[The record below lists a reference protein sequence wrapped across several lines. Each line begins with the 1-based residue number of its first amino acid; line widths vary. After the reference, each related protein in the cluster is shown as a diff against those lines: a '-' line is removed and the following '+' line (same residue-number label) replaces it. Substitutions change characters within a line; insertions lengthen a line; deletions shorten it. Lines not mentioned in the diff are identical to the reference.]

1 MLNLNENENQ
11 NDREPIPSGTK
22 CVLQMRINQPE
33 ASQKSDLSI
42 ALTKS
47 TSSDAHYL
55 NCEFDVLSPKKY
67 KDGNRKVF
75 QNYTVEGGKKDSN
88 GKSIAGRISGTF
100 LRAAWEAANNIR
112 PDDMSNEA
120 VQKRHVQDYTN
131 FDGIVF
137 PAILAIRAA
146 QNGYPAKNEIYQV
159 ITPDKPEFQ
168 KLMAG
173 EEVEPANIGIIGEGK
188 KKGGATSS
196 AKPAWAGAAPAAAQ
210 PTAENMPF
218 QKPAAAAS
226 AADMKP
232 AWAR

>member
-33 ASQKSDLSI
+33 ASQKSDLSM

-47 TSSDAHYL
+47 ANSDAHYL
-55 NCEFDVLSPKKY
+55 NCEFDVLFPKKY
-67 KDGNRKVF
+67 ENRKVF
-75 QNYTVEGGKKDSN
+75 QNFTVEGGKRDSN

-100 LRAAWEAANNIR
+100 LRAAWEAANNLR
-112 PDDMSNEA
+112 PDDMSQAA
-120 VQKRHVQDYTN
+120 VQKRMVPDYTN

-146 QNGYPAKNEIYQV
+146 QNGYPAKNEVYQV
-159 ITPDKPEFQ
+159 ITPDKPEYT

-173 EEVEPANIGIIGEGK
+173 EEVEPANIGILGEGK
-188 KKGGATSS
+188 KGKKSTS
-196 AKPAWAGAAPAAAQ
+196 AQPAWAGASAAAAQ
-210 PTAENMPF
+210 PATAENMPF

>member
-146 QNGYPAKNEIYQV
+146 QNGYPAKNEVYQV
-159 ITPDKPEFQ
+159 ITPDKPEYT

-173 EEVEPANIGIIGEGK
+173 EEVEPANIGILGEGK
-188 KKGGATSS
+188 KGKKSTS
-196 AKPAWAGAAPAAAQ
+196 AQPAWAGAAP
-210 PTAENMPF
+210 
-218 QKPAAAAS
+218 AAAS

>member
-22 CVLQMRINQPE
+22 CVLQMRINQPD
-33 ASQKSDLSI
+33 ANQKSDLSI

-55 NCEFDVLSPKKY
+55 NCEFDVLSPAKY
-67 KDGNRKVF
+67 KGRKVF
-75 QNYTVEGGKKDSN
+75 QNYTVEGGKRDEN
-88 GKSIAGRISGTF
+88 GRSKAGRISGAF
-100 LRAAWEAANNIR
+100 LKASWDAANNLR
-112 PDDMSNEA
+112 PDDMSQAA
-120 VQKRHVQDYTN
+120 VQKRMVPDYTS

-159 ITPDKPEFQ
+159 ITPDKPEYT

-188 KKGGATSS
+188 KGAKS
-196 AKPAWAGAAPAAAQ
+196 AAGSAQPAWAGASAAAAQ
-210 PTAENMPF
+210 PATAENMPV
-218 QKPAAAAS
+218 QKPASAAP
-226 AADMKP
+226 AADMRP